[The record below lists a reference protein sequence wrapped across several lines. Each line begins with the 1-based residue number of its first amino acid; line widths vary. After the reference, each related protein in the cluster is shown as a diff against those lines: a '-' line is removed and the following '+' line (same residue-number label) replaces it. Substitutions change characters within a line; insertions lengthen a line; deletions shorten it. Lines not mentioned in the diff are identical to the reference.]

1 MIKNELFV
9 YLGDNGTITTGVY
22 LPGTPCVKKYQLIAD
37 KKKLLTDGSKK
48 VSTIIIPERDLDNW
62 YEIDGQ
68 D

>member
-1 MIKNELFV
+1 MIKTELFV

-22 LPGTPCVKKYQLIAD
+22 LPGTPCVKKYQLTAG
-37 KKKLLTDGSKK
+37 KNKLLTNGIKK

-68 D
+68 E